1 MEHAHGLP
9 HNYPISIGPQALP
22 PQAAAGAR
30 QSCMCR
36 CAETARPREGQMSIC
51 LRRREFI
58 AGLGGAA
65 AWPFAAHAQQQLP
78 VIGFLSS
85 ASVSAQATAVPSAF
99 RKGLSQKGFVPG
111 QNVIIETRQA
121 EGHYEMLAALAHE
134 LIRIPVKV
142 IVAAGGAV
150 SARVAIEATKTIPV
164 LFIAGFDPVKLG
176 FVSSFNRP
184 GGNATG
190 VSIYTT
196 ELLAKRLQLL
206 RELMPR
212 ASRIAFLI
220 NADNVVSEIEAD
232 DVEMIARAAGL
243 R

>member
-1 MEHAHGLP
+1 MRL
-9 HNYPISIGPQALP
+9 
-22 PQAAAGAR
+22 
-30 QSCMCR
+30 
-36 CAETARPREGQMSIC
+36 C

-65 AWPFAAHAQQQLP
+65 TWPLAAGAQRRDLP

-85 ASVSAQATAVPSAF
+85 ASVGAQATAVPAAF
-99 RKGLSQKGFVPG
+99 RKGLSQTGFVPG

-121 EGHYEMLAALAHE
+121 EGHYEMLAALAHD

-150 SARVAIEATKTIPV
+150 SARAAIEATKTIPV
-164 LFIAGFDPVKLG
+164 LFIAGFDPVKIG

-206 RELMPR
+206 RELVPR
-212 ASRIAFLI
+212 HRHKKFERGGMAETPRTAARSGANGNHHGRTR
-220 NADNVVSEIEAD
+220 EPGQPQYRGHIERETGCCAWP
-232 DVEMIARAAGL
+232 RT
-243 R
+243 